1 MIVRYTRSPVDDAPQ
16 QLAPTS
22 VNHRLSV
29 LSSFFARLLARGD
42 ELGDAVRARDN
53 PVQGPLDRPLHLA
66 AGRDALRRERAE
78 LRRRVPVRLP
88 RAIDFETA
96 ARLVAAAPTLSDR
109 SILTVLWRTGARIG
123 DWISASDRH
132 GVLGLAVE
140 DVDRKRRT
148 ICVRLKGSR
157 DEHGVPVTDD
167 FWVLCGRYLADERGE
182 TSGAWAWVGRRRG
195 AGRPLR
201 YDAFAAMLGAVSRR
215 AGVNDVHAHM
225 FRHGLADAVTATAGL
240 QIAQQILGHQQLK
253 LTSGHRKSTS
263 PSTGS
268 AENKSLAD
276 SRTSTRSPSDS
287 PRYNEKT
294 QATGTIEYSSP
305 TGCWTRRHGSRRL
318 RHPRTGC
325 TDTEGVTLLG
335 TRVLPLLR
343 QDS

>member
-148 ICVRLKGSR
+148 ICVRLR
-157 DEHGVPVTDD
+157 
-167 FWVLCGRYLADERGE
+167 
-182 TSGAWAWVGRRRG
+182 
-195 AGRPLR
+195 
-201 YDAFAAMLGAVSRR
+201 VS
-215 AGVNDVHAHM
+215 
-225 FRHGLADAVTATAGL
+225 
-240 QIAQQILGHQQLK
+240 
-253 LTSGHRKSTS
+253 
-263 PSTGS
+263 
-268 AENKSLAD
+268 
-276 SRTSTRSPSDS
+276 
-287 PRYNEKT
+287 
-294 QATGTIEYSSP
+294 
-305 TGCWTRRHGSRRL
+305 
-318 RHPRTGC
+318 
-325 TDTEGVTLLG
+325 
-335 TRVLPLLR
+335 
-343 QDS
+343 